1 MKRSLDPLRAVLSQ
15 SPLRFTNSANGHEV
29 DEPGIPASVCAASVF
44 INCMALAL
52 PLTILQVYDRV
63 LPNQSIHT
71 LTLLIAGLTGV
82 IVVDAALKFLR
93 SYLVGWAGAAY
104 THVASLEA
112 FSRLMNAPSHGYETT
127 PVSVYLNRLNALS
140 NAGDYLG
147 GQSRLIAMDLPFV
160 PMFALIMYFVGGSIV
175 LVPIV
180 LFVVFALLGAYRSRR
195 IREVV
200 EERDEQDNRKYDFI
214 IESLKGLHT
223 IKSMAMEPQIMRRY
237 ERLQNQVGTLS
248 HRSILL
254 TSSAQSLGALY
265 ASLSTI
271 VLVVYGGVLAIH
283 GSLTIGGL
291 ACCMLLSS
299 QIIQPLLRG
308 IAIWS
313 EIQTLQYRR
322 EEAAH
327 LFELPPV
334 PKAVTTRDDV
344 EGRISVRNVSF
355 RYADDQPFVLDT
367 INLEIAAGEMI
378 GLKGWDGSGRTTL
391 LNLMRGDLPP
401 THGQVLIDG
410 VDLRD
415 PAARAFLPRIGYVG
429 QTPFAFAGT
438 VLENLTMF
446 GSTSM
451 QNAKAAAELIDLE
464 TEIKRYP
471 TGFDT
476 PLGDGTAHDIPATT
490 AQRINIARTLAREPA
505 VLILDEANTAFDH
518 RGEDAL
524 MQALTALRGQI
535 TVIIASHR
543 PALLRL
549 TDRAFELKGGNL
561 HPLDPTGP
569 NPAASPAPAPNESN
583 ASVLAS

>member
-15 SPLRFTNSANGHEV
+15 SPLRFINSANGHEV

-63 LPNQSIHT
+63 LPNQAIHT

-93 SYLVGWAGAAY
+93 SYLVGWSGAAY

-180 LFVVFALLGAYRSRR
+180 LFVVFAVLGAYRSRR

-237 ERLQNQVGTLS
+237 ERLQNQVGELS

-271 VLVVYGGVLAIH
+271 ALVVYGGILAIH
-283 GSLTIGGL
+283 GSMTIGGL

-327 LFELPPV
+327 LFELPQV
-334 PKAVTTRDDV
+334 PRAVATSDDV

-355 RYADDQPFVLDT
+355 RYLDDQPMVLED
-367 INLEIAAGEMI
+367 ISLEIAPGEMI

-391 LNLMRGDLPP
+391 LNLIRGDLTP
-401 THGQVLIDG
+401 TRGKVLIDG
-410 VDLRD
+410 VDLQD
-415 PAARAFLPRIGYVG
+415 PAGRALLPRIGYVG

-549 TDRAFELKGGNL
+549 TDRAFELKNSAL
-561 HPLDPTGP
+561 HPLDPDA
-569 NPAASPAPAPNESN
+569 PAATTPPAPARPPGSAAAF
-583 ASVLAS
+583 AS